1 MLLDGRK
8 FPVAAIAHVVEDSL
22 AQTQFFERP
31 DGLVLVGGAA
41 VSLVLDL
48 RIEELL
54 EEGARVDVLPEQL
67 GFGRFGWDEGRR
79 HRLERVCNE

>member
-1 MLLDGRK
+1 VLLDRRK
-8 FPVAAIAHVVEDSL
+8 FPVAAVAHVVEDRL
-22 AQTQFFERP
+22 AQAQFLECS
-31 DGLVLVGGAA
+31 DGLVLVGGAS

-54 EEGARVDVLPEQL
+54 EEGARVDVLLEQL

-79 HRLERVCNE
+79 HRLERVCN